1 MYLTQSELEETFRNM
16 HRILEEFGGF
26 WVTTDN
32 EIVETQKRLITVL
45 APGRESV
52 KRARKPENA
61 FFDPDRAGAFVQ
73 SMGFSL
79 EKVPVSEY
87 LPDTLNTLAGCPEE
101 VHKAARAVFRKMHFW
116 KMRAQAPA
124 KRLTGYDQDF
134 VAEFRWEKG
143 TLDIALRGRL
153 DTMTAPERNV
163 PLQKRNGREKVE
175 PDPDGHEGT
184 GVHLLRGPAG
194 SDDPAERKA
203 EGRGNLPVQAE
214 AGCP

>member
-45 APGRESV
+45 APGRESEEQG
-52 KRARKPENA
+52 RKPENA
-61 FFDPDRAGAFVQ
+61 FFDPDRAEAFVQ

-87 LPDTLNTLAGCPEE
+87 LPDTLNTLSACPEE

-116 KMRAQAPA
+116 KMRADAPA
-124 KRLTGYDQDF
+124 KRLTGYEQNF
-134 VAEFRWEKG
+134 AAEFRWEKG
-143 TLDIALRGRL
+143 TLDVALRGRL
-153 DTMTAPERNV
+153 DTMTAPELLSLCRKV
-163 PLQKRNGREKVE
+163 KRPGKS
-175 PDPDGHEGT
+175 GT
-184 GVHLLRGPAG
+184 GSGWT
-194 SDDPAERKA
+194 
-203 EGRGNLPVQAE
+203 
-214 AGCP
+214 